1 MISYFYII
9 FNFNFTFAFG
19 QARATVSSADQ
30 NSKLEKLQ
38 RTLRTDPS
46 FQVRVQAA
54 VVLGKLGDRDAVP
67 ILIQT
72 MMEDKHE
79 LVRATCAESLGRLR
93 DQSAKPALKAA
104 LTDSSTAVRAQANQ
118 ALKSLLTGDRPIVPE
133 GAASPEKAGSGEKRI
148 PVTLGRMGSKA
159 RGITPDLPRR
169 LREAIAR
176 ELRGAPD
183 VVVFDEEQE
192 PGRDPSSSGF
202 TVESSV
208 TEMSRRTMPGGQ
220 VEVTCEVSMVIGI
233 LPSHAIVG
241 MTSGGATI
249 QVPLQR
255 ARLNKAAAQLME
267 ADALDHAVRGAHQN
281 LLAFLRNQK

>member
-1 MISYFYII
+1 LLIFCSFSHISPLVPVWP
-9 FNFNFTFAFG
+9 
-19 QARATVSSADQ
+19 ARPAWATVSAADLTT
-30 NSKLEKLQ
+30 KLEKLEK
-38 RTLRTDPS
+38 TLQSDPS

-54 VVLGKLGDRDAVP
+54 AVLGKLGDREAVP

-79 LVRATCAESLGRLR
+79 MVRATCAEALGRLG
-93 DQSAKPALKAA
+93 DPAAKPALKAA
-104 LTDSSTAVRAQANQ
+104 LSDPSTAVRAQAEQ
-118 ALKSLLTGDRPIVPE
+118 ALKGL
-133 GAASPEKAGSGEKRI
+133 SGEHPAVAAPAAADPPGKDERRI

-169 LREAIAR
+169 LKEAIAR
-176 ELRGAPD
+176 ELASTPD
-183 VVVFDEEQE
+183 VQVMDEL
-192 PGRDPSSSGF
+192 RDHSKSGF

-220 VEVTCEVSMVIGI
+220 IEVTCEVSMVIGI

-249 QVPLQR
+249 QAPLR
-255 ARLNKAAAQLME
+255 VARPSKAVAESLE
-267 ADALDHAVRGAHQN
+267 ADALTHAVRGAHQN